1 MPAVEHVAMVADNRV
16 NVWTKRVMRQP
27 PGVREL
33 SRLLYACNQS
43 VQCRGPIPTSYKRTV
58 SGFVSGL
65 PHHQLR
71 GYLFADIALRKRG
84 QGRSADEG
92 GEMEGRRVINEL
104 KHLSHIKKVS

>member
-1 MPAVEHVAMVADNRV
+1 MDQKSDEA
-16 NVWTKRVMRQP
+16 
-27 PGVREL
+27 GVREL

-71 GYLFADIALRKRG
+71 GYSFADIALRKRG

-92 GEMEGRRVINEL
+92 GERKVRRAINEL
-104 KHLSHIKKVS
+104 KYLSHIKKVS